1 MQPWAANRATF
12 LLLTEAQPRIQVA
25 VGQMIDETAV
35 ERLKR
40 LQRDLLKVCAE
51 TTEIRAQAKQ
61 QLKTRQKNESTHIR
75 ALSPSKRR

>member
-1 MQPWAANRATF
+1 
-12 LLLTEAQPRIQVA
+12 
-25 VGQMIDETAV
+25 MIDETAV

-40 LQRDLLKVCAE
+40 LQRDLVKVCAE